1 MDLNNVVIR
10 PAELDDIDAIADIYS
25 TLWCGWLRREE
36 HAQDER
42 LVALFNT
49 VMQAQCSPIALVA
62 ELDGKIIAAC
72 YVGVYDKGTP
82 RTNPYWQQAYDELF
96 ERATARAQTAD
107 DNLEGSLF
115 GDSREKA
122 TGNRFGASDSVYAD
136 GQLNLI
142 IVLPEYQGCG
152 LGRRL
157 IEVARKHMR
166 ELGCKHF
173 FLMTDNRSDWEFYE
187 HLGMERV
194 AEDHSQDT
202 GDGFIVYIYGGLA

>member
-42 LVALFNT
+42 LVARFNT

-115 GDSREKA
+115 GDARE
-122 TGNRFGASDSVYAD
+122 GNRQSLWRIRQRLRRRTAQFDYRFAR
-136 GQLNLI
+136 I
-142 IVLPEYQGCG
+142 PG
-152 LGRRL
+152 LRPWTSL
-157 IEVARKHMR
+157 
-166 ELGCKHF
+166 
-173 FLMTDNRSDWEFYE
+173 D
-187 HLGMERV
+187 
-194 AEDHSQDT
+194 
-202 GDGFIVYIYGGLA
+202 